1 MRYISVMSAS
11 TSQQPLTPVEPS
23 PTTLLFARGLLAL
36 LDIWPALTI
45 AVTEQWGGPESADKK
60 TWLASTIIDLF
71 EPSVPAPG
79 AVPSTA
85 NPSSSEAPIDFD
97 DLADLINQIMSDE
110 FEANIEDG
118 SIDSVTGDILRL
130 WKDIT
135 STPEPTVLVDALERK
150 AGDVRKKGVQAQ
162 KGAGPEELDM
172 DGDDDDW
179 SSEED
184 MEVDGEAAPQL
195 VPSAEPASRERQEP
209 VIDEDGFTLVQ
220 KPRRR

>member
-1 MRYISVMSAS
+1 MSAS
-11 TSQQPLTPVEPS
+11 TSQQTTAPLQPS
-23 PTTLLFARGLLAL
+23 PTFLLFARGLLAL
-36 LDIWPALTI
+36 LDLWPALTI

-71 EPSVPAPG
+71 EPSAPSPA
-79 AVPSTA
+79 TA
-85 NPSSSEAPIDFD
+85 ATAITASSSESPVDFD

-110 FEANIEDG
+110 FDANIEDG

-130 WKDIT
+130 WKDVT
-135 STPEPTVLVDALERK
+135 STAEPAVLVDALERK
-150 AGDVRKKGVQAQ
+150 AGEIRKKGVQAQ
-162 KGAGPEELDM
+162 KGAGPDELDM

-179 SSEED
+179 SSEEEG
-184 MEVDGEAAPQL
+184 MEVDGEDAPQL
-195 VPSAEPASRERQEP
+195 VPSTEPVPKERQEP